1 MANSSPSILPLPN
14 PQQPATADTQQ
25 STSAV
30 RSFFSGIS
38 ERVRSG
44 LSNRRPWSE
53 LVDRSAFSKPES
65 LSDATIRIRK
75 NYPYFRVNY
84 IAIITIVLIVS
95 FLTNPFSL
103 ILLSG
108 LLAAWLFLYLLRQSS
123 DPPLTL
129 CGRHFSDGQALIF
142 LIVSTIIV
150 IFLTSVGSVLAWALM
165 VGVVIVCLHGAFRD
179 PEDLFID
186 EQLEPNRSATGFLPF
201 FAGAK
206 AAVTQYSPV
215 AARV

>member
-1 MANSSPSILPLPN
+1 MANSSPSILH
-14 PQQPATADTQQ
+14 PATADTQQ

-38 ERVRSG
+38 EKVRFG

-65 LSDATIRIRK
+65 LSDATSRIRR
-75 NYPYFRVNY
+75 NYQYFRVNY
-84 IAIITIVLIVS
+84 IAIITIVLVVS
-95 FLTNPFSL
+95 LLTNPFSL

-108 LLAAWLFLYLLRQSS
+108 LLAAWQFLYLLRQSS
-123 DPPLTL
+123 DPPVTF
-129 CGRHFSDGQALIF
+129 CGRQFSDRETFLF
-142 LIVSTIIV
+142 LIVCTVVV
-150 IFLTSVGSVLAWALM
+150 IFLTSVGSVLVSALI
-165 VGVVIVCLHGAFRD
+165 VGVAIVCLHGAFRD
-179 PEDLFID
+179 PEDLFLD
-186 EQLEPNRSATGFLPF
+186 EQEPNTSTTGFLSF
-201 FAGAK
+201 FTGAK